1 MDDVCSHSTVDSH
14 LGPPTK
20 QSDHLDPLATVMLE

>member
-1 MDDVCSHSTVDSH
+1 MVDVCSHSTVDSH

-20 QSDHLDPLATVMLE
+20 QSDHLDPLTNVTPE